1 MIFEDSQ
8 GFSCLS
14 FYLAFWYNGASRKLE
29 RFVGVK
35 TVQQGV
41 LIPKEVLVSCLNLI
55 SMLLVRV

>member
-55 SMLLVRV
+55 SM